1 MIKKDDSQNSIVNHA
16 IIHLMRNWK
25 LLIYTFCG
33 LGLAWIDL
41 WRGIGN
47 GAQWALA
54 VNCTGFC
61 IFPMI
66 VLRLDWRMLSP
77 KRSLTERWQK
87 IFRVLFY
94 LWTALF
100 LLCAY
105 PVFRKLAPGTDYDG
119 QIATAIA
126 NAGIYGALLIRM
138 YFYLFFERKQS
149 GQEEN
154 PKTGPV
160 FFVWLLFMVLAVAS
174 VNKTIWPLWFMVMFG
189 SFYLA
194 PLSKKDLEEITLGI
208 VNGLIIGFFW
218 IQSRAFLYRPYDAD
232 FRYYG
237 HYTNPNVN
245 AMFYLFTY
253 IAWLMKLAFYRAQRA
268 RKRYIATFVFASS
281 MWVFVF
287 FTGCRSAWL
296 GFAGVS
302 VVYWLAESRIYKKK
316 RILKAA
322 GSFALMLATAAV
334 TFLPVYGCM
343 RYIPP
348 LRHHPIWYQAEY
360 SEDRVMAWDPIDSPK
375 YWELDEI
382 MPRIAGRFV
391 SVAAVEA
398 SSGDEVQTDERIDG
412 DDKLNEDA
420 ASESAM
426 HAHTAVCAEGSEMVA
441 SYSCGITPGTD
452 SLHPIFTGTDYKSSL
467 LRRGLK
473 IRYYIYSYIISQIKP
488 FGNEGFTVDA
498 WIFESFHLYH
508 THNTFLQIFYW
519 FGTFA
524 GMLFLV
530 LLLAT
535 AVSAVLILGK
545 HEKSGSE
552 IRNVSLSEITLM
564 VISGFGLAG
573 MTECVA
579 FPGEM
584 GLTLFF
590 LSLIY
595 VIRYIGLHNNVR

>member
-54 VNCTGFC
+54 VNCIGFC

-77 KRSLTERWQK
+77 KKNLTERWQK

-94 LWTALF
+94 LWISVF

-126 NAGIYGALLIRM
+126 NAGIYGTLLIRM

-149 GQEEN
+149 EQEEN
-154 PKTGPV
+154 LKTGPV

-194 PLSKKDLEEITLGI
+194 PLSKKELEEITLGI

-296 GFAGVS
+296 GFLGVS
-302 VVYWLAESRIYKKK
+302 VVYWLAESRICEKK

-382 MPRIAGRFV
+382 MPEILGRF
-391 SVAAVEA
+391 AAVVGISTDA
-398 SSGDEVQTDERIDG
+398 LQTESVDSEDPVTDKQSHHVHDLVFAEDG
-412 DDKLNEDA
+412 ETVL
-420 ASESAM
+420 
-426 HAHTAVCAEGSEMVA
+426 
-441 SYSCGITPGTD
+441 SYSCGVAPGTD
-452 SLHPIFTGTDYKSSL
+452 SLHPIYSAIDYQKSF
-467 LRRGLK
+467 LRRTLK
-473 IRYYIYSYIISQIKP
+473 IRYYIYKYVISQIKP
-488 FGNEGFTVDA
+488 FGNENFMIDRWVLD
-498 WIFESFHLYH
+498 SFVLYH
-508 THNTFLQIFYW
+508 AHNNLLQFFFW
-519 FGTFA
+519 FGLFA
-524 GMLFLV
+524 GLVFIFLV
-530 LLLAT
+530 LFSIVHGIKYILRNTETQKSEVTVTAIIMSLLIICGF
-535 AVSAVLILGK
+535 L
-545 HEKSGSE
+545 
-552 IRNVSLSEITLM
+552 LS
-564 VISGFGLAG
+564 G
-573 MTECVA
+573 MTECFVL
-579 FPGEM
+579 PGEM

-590 LSLIY
+590 VGMLPLFRICKTE
-595 VIRYIGLHNNVR
+595 